1 MNGESETAVVLNG
14 FREREGEGGRE
25 VESNAKG
32 NPWMLICNWATSGT
46 VVPRH
51 AKLYPAIM
59 LGNYLPFPLGL
70 RLSAKTLLHRV
81 CFGQ

>member
-14 FREREGEGGRE
+14 FREREGERGRR

-51 AKLYPAIM
+51 AKLYPAIA
-59 LGNYLPFPLGL
+59 LGNYLP
-70 RLSAKTLLHRV
+70 LSTWSSTSATTLLDRV